1 MVEGDGVAAGIG
13 PDDTDGGGAS
23 LKVIGDVELGQG
35 QVLLGV
41 GVQVVGGEDALA
53 GGDESQA
60 VAGVEG
66 WQGAAVLV
74 ALVGE
79 ECLRVLEQLV
89 KWGAGG
95 AGFDGA
101 GDGA

>member
-1 MVEGDGVAAGIG
+1 MVEGDGVAAGVG
-13 PDDTDGGGAS
+13 PDDADRGSAG
-23 LKVIGDVELGQG
+23 LEMVGDVELGQG

-41 GVQVVGGEDALA
+41 GVQLVGGEDALA
-53 GGDESQA
+53 SGDESQA

-79 ECLRVLEQLV
+79 DRLGVLEQ
-89 KWGAGG
+89 
-95 AGFDGA
+95 
-101 GDGA
+101 